1 MGIRD
6 WFQRDQPATVARVE
20 PTLTTAEPSPA
31 PRAMAGQQFS
41 SLNDPGFLE
50 FIRAGS
56 TTVTSAMALRNTA
69 VKRSVDL
76 ISGVIGSLP
85 LSLKEIGSDGSRTDA
100 ISSEVHKLLRYRP
113 NHYQTP
119 MQFKRLMQVRALIKG
134 ASYARIAW
142 STGRPIALIPIT
154 GEVKVEQRDDLTPFY
169 RVTSKTGKVT
179 ELEPKDMF
187 VLDALSLDGATG
199 LSPVELA
206 AEVIS
211 TAIQAQKA
219 ADRIFQTGMMAGGRL
234 SHKGK
239 LSAEAHERL
248 RAQMAEFTGSQN
260 AGRWMIMEE
269 GMDGG
274 PWDTTAQ
281 EGQLVET
288 RAAQVEEIA
297 RVFGMPRPLLMM
309 DDTSWGSGIEALA
322 ILFVRFTLSPWFVLW
337 EEQIKLK
344 LIRPEDWG
352 RYEPD
357 FDERELLRGTL
368 KEQGEFFA
376 KALGSGGHMPWME
389 ANEVRQLSGLGARED
404 GKGLKQAGGKA
415 NDTTKNPGA

>member
-6 WFQRDQPATVARVE
+6 WFQRDQPATMARVE
-20 PTLTTAEPSPA
+20 PTLTTAQPAQA

-41 SLNDPGFLE
+41 SLNDPAFLE

-297 RVFGMPRPLLMM
+297 RVFRL
-309 DDTSWGSGIEALA
+309 
-322 ILFVRFTLSPWFVLW
+322 V
-337 EEQIKLK
+337 
-344 LIRPEDWG
+344 
-352 RYEPD
+352 
-357 FDERELLRGTL
+357 
-368 KEQGEFFA
+368 
-376 KALGSGGHMPWME
+376 
-389 ANEVRQLSGLGARED
+389 
-404 GKGLKQAGGKA
+404 
-415 NDTTKNPGA
+415 